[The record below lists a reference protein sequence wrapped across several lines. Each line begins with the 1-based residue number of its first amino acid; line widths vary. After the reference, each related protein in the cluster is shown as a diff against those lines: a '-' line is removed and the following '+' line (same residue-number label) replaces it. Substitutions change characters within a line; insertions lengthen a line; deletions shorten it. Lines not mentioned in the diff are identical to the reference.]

1 MFEVQLSESLVNRIK
16 EAIEN
21 SDSCPVVC
29 WDEENQFTAEEI
41 AQIRALP
48 KDADLVEQTFARRYD
63 DRVLEAERRYML
75 DIMERFRDE
84 IEKEADDHVSEED
97 LREVIEYEDL
107 YSSCPEVNINFE
119 QLIAKV
125 NGLGQAI

>member
-1 MFEVQLSESLVNRIK
+1 MFEVQLSENLIDRIK

-21 SDSCPVVC
+21 SSNPIVC
-29 WDEENQFTAEEI
+29 WDEEDQFSVEEM

-63 DRVLEAERRYML
+63 DLVLEAERRYML

-107 YSSCPEVNINFE
+107 YSSCPEVDINFK
-119 QLIAKV
+119 QLIAKI
-125 NGLGQAI
+125 NGLTQAI